1 MAGASVGIMATPLPW
16 KLLDDVSIWTQNWG
30 WIPSL
35 KPGENSF
42 SVNVSKTCPSN
53 VATTIRLVGGRPV
66 RVLPSPA
73 HPLGGG
79 VSAVAV
85 AEVQMLHSPG
95 RVHKPLKRGPDGAL
109 VQIQWSEAMEL
120 LAAKLTA
127 AKAKTAFISGDE
139 TGSTNEVLSAFA
151 RALGSEAVFLM
162 PSEGQAAAKAAE
174 LAGVDAAFGY
184 DLEGSDY
191 IFAAGANILE
201 TWGPAIRNR
210 RVFSAA
216 HPHPVE
222 GAKATM
228 TLVYAGPVQN
238 NTAAVA
244 GSWLAVQPGTEGVLL
259 LGLANQLIARGRTA
273 PAGDFAE
280 FKALVAA
287 FGLEETAK
295 QTGLPKEAITRL
307 VDGLLAA
314 KAPLVIAGGEAG
326 NGAGTILA
334 GFAVNALLGNINKKG
349 GMTLLPEAPTVVAG
363 AASRREL
370 YKRDLAAWLA
380 GKDLPEVLVIH
391 EANPVYA
398 LPEPKKTLAALKK
411 IPFKVSFSTMM
422 DETAAAS
429 DLVIP
434 IPMGLERVDDL
445 YTPYGFGQSIYCQ
458 NRVVVEPAERSLP
471 TAAALLFMAKQLASA
486 KVLAADLG
494 FATFADLLKAKAVA
508 MKGNFDLLM
517 KGQPVLSKET
527 VALGDFSLRPDVLG
541 KALAPRKTGDGLALA
556 LFSKL
561 NFGTPKTGFAPFAVK
576 TLRANEL
583 EGRDMSVMMNSATA
597 AAKGISAGDRVK
609 LTANGA
615 SIGARVA
622 LSEGVVPGAVAVSPG
637 FGHTALDAFSQNKGA
652 NVMDILSARAEPETG
667 LSAWS
672 QAGIVVTKA

>member
-35 KPGENSF
+35 QPGENSF
-42 SVNVSKTCPSN
+42 STNVSKTCPSN

-66 RVLPSPA
+66 RVLPNA
-73 HPLGGG
+73 KHPLGGG

-85 AEVQMLHSPG
+85 AEVQMLHSPA
-95 RVHKPLKRGPDGAL
+95 RVNKPLKRGSDGAF
-109 VQIQWSEAMEL
+109 VQIPWSEAMEL

-127 AKAKTAFISGDE
+127 SKAKTAFISGDE
-139 TGSTNEVLSAFA
+139 TGSTNEVISAFA
-151 RALGSEAVFLM
+151 RALGSEDVFLM

-174 LAGVDAAFGY
+174 LAGVNATFGY

-191 IFAAGANILE
+191 IFAIGANILE

-222 GAKATM
+222 GAKASM
-228 TLVYAGPVQN
+228 ALVYAGPVQN

-244 GSWLAVQPGTEGVLL
+244 GTWLPVQPGTEGVLL
-259 LGLANQLIARGRTA
+259 LGIANQLIAKGRIA
-273 PAGDFAE
+273 PAADFAE
-280 FKALVAA
+280 FRAVVSTYS
-287 FGLEETAK
+287 LEETAK
-295 QTGLPKEAITRL
+295 QTGLSKEAIAKV

-326 NGAGTILA
+326 NGAGNILA

-363 AASRREL
+363 ATARREL
-370 YKRDLAAWLA
+370 YKRDLAGWLA
-380 GKDLPEVLVIH
+380 GKNVPELLVIH

-398 LPEPKKTLAALKK
+398 LPDPKKTLAALKK

-422 DETAAAS
+422 DETVMVS

-434 IPMGLERVDDL
+434 IPMGLERVDDVC
-445 YTPYGFGQSIYCQ
+445 TPYGFGQNIYCQ
-458 NRVVVEPAERSLP
+458 NRVVVEPQERSLP
-471 TAAALLFMAKQLASA
+471 TAAALLFMAKQLAAS

-494 FATFADLLKAKAVA
+494 FATFADVLKAKAGA

-517 KGQPVLSKET
+517 KGQPVISKET
-527 VALGDFSLRPDVLG
+527 VALGDFSLRADVLG
-541 KALAPRKTGDGLALA
+541 KALAPQKSGDGLALA

-576 TLRANEL
+576 TVRASEL
-583 EGRDMSVMMNSATA
+583 DAGEMSVMMNSATA
-597 AAKGISAGDRVK
+597 AAKGFGNGDRVK
-609 LTANGA
+609 LAANGS

-622 LSEGVVPGAVAVSPG
+622 LSEGVVPGAIAVSTG
-637 FGHTALDAFSQNKGA
+637 FGHTALDVFSQNKGA
-652 NVMDILSARAEPETG
+652 NVMDILSVRAEPETG